1 MTIAIQVLSI
11 ITLSII
17 VLTFAIVIS
26 RLINLSTVVDNLN
39 EKIQDITIEKAE
51 EMELRDQVENF
62 NPTNTYGSFEH
73 VTGLSEEKQEN

>member
-26 RLINLSTVVDNLN
+26 RLINLSAVVDALN
-39 EKIQDITIEKAE
+39 ENIQEITIEKAE

-62 NPTNTYGSFEH
+62 TPTNSYGSFGYTKEL
-73 VTGLSEEKQEN
+73 TSDKK